1 MNSATASPRTDA
13 ARASPRTNA
22 ARASPWTASNLVAPV
37 PLKKV
42 PKLKSIPNV
51 VTPTKFREGKWLECG
66 CPRSTANRAQ
76 KVDLTP
82 RQHAHMAVLDESL
95 LHYIFDRQAYLKI
108 NELAPQEPHL
118 KQWMIDRCNE
128 GRLFVAKPPTRP
140 PSTEPWRY
148 VSPPKLGRLEPGWR
162 AWDPRDVALTFSPVN
177 TVEEYNEHLETF
189 FLWLNVPRAMKAS
202 MMETGEAWMLAAG
215 QETDHLKV
223 NNQRTSKVDRC
234 FVTCDM
240 EFFELLM
247 AKWDRMSFF
256 TRSIKCGAK
265 MNYMKRLMDIRL
277 DPHRSLNS
285 TATRVDPCKGLKV
298 HGHQLCSTHGEWK
311 LRRAVQSAPA
321 PVNTFKLL
329 SPREPPKTRA
339 RKLDE
344 DSKPCRGSRWCSWAI
359 VEEPPLCWI

>member
-1 MNSATASPRTDA
+1 
-13 ARASPRTNA
+13 
-22 ARASPWTASNLVAPV
+22 
-37 PLKKV
+37 
-42 PKLKSIPNV
+42 
-51 VTPTKFREGKWLECG
+51 
-66 CPRSTANRAQ
+66 
-76 KVDLTP
+76 
-82 RQHAHMAVLDESL
+82 
-95 LHYIFDRQAYLKI
+95 
-108 NELAPQEPHL
+108 
-118 KQWMIDRCNE
+118 
-128 GRLFVAKPPTRP
+128 
-140 PSTEPWRY
+140 
-148 VSPPKLGRLEPGWR
+148 
-162 AWDPRDVALTFSPVN
+162 
-177 TVEEYNEHLETF
+177 
-189 FLWLNVPRAMKAS
+189 
-202 MMETGEAWMLAAG
+202 MLAAG

-223 NNQRTSKVDRC
+223 NNLRTSKVDRC

-256 TRSIKCGAK
+256 TRSIKCGEK

-277 DPHRSLNS
+277 DPHRSYNS
-285 TATRVDPCKGLKV
+285 TGLELQISSCPCSDFPIAVDLISCCVIVGAATRVDPCKGLKV